1 MSISK
6 ESIKMAY
13 KNAEAA
19 LEAEREMQ
27 EDIAGIHEHRGFV
40 ITRLHEY
47 GLCHITTADPE
58 EKLPRP
64 LQGRWT
70 DVVTAKEYID
80 KFLENQEKTSEAN

>member
-1 MSISK
+1 MFISK

-19 LEAEREMQ
+19 LQAEREMKQ
-27 EDIAGIHEHRGFV
+27 EIAGIHEHRGFV
-40 ITRLHEY
+40 VTRLHEY
-47 GLCHITTADPE
+47 GLCKITTADPK

-80 KFLENQEKTSEAN
+80 KFLETKEKASATS